1 MDKLEYIDGL
11 VNLSDKEVLCVVLK
25 NIVKDLRNEGL
36 YDDDIYDY
44 LSNIALSIIHKKY
57 EDILNQLKK

>member
-1 MDKLEYIDGL
+1 MDKLQYIDGL

-25 NIVKDLRNEGL
+25 NIVKDLRNEGF

-44 LSNIALSIIHKKY
+44 LNNITFQFFII
-57 EDILNQLKK
+57 

>member
-25 NIVKDLRNEGL
+25 NIVKDLSEGF

-44 LSNIALSIIHKKY
+44 K
-57 EDILNQLKK
+57 